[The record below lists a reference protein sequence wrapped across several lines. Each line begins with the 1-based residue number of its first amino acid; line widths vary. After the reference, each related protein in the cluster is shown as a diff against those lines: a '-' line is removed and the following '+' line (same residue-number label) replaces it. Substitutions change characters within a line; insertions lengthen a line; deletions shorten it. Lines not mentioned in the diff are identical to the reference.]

1 MDPVTGQQIRP
12 GHPLWESVHAAAL
25 AHAANQG
32 PLLIS
37 RTNQVAV
44 NTDIHAEIGRIAQ
57 EGVEE
62 TIRSEHFLFLKI
74 CWK

>member
-1 MDPVTGQQIRP
+1 MDPVTAQQIKP
-12 GHPLWESVHAAAL
+12 GHPLWETVHAAAL

-32 PLLIS
+32 PLVIN

-44 NTDIHAEIGRIAQ
+44 NADIHAEIGRIAQ

-62 TIRSEHFLFLKI
+62 TIR
-74 CWK
+74 